1 MNSKQERMTKQR
13 KVIIEE
19 LSKVRSHPTAY
30 DIYEMVRSKLP
41 QISLGTV
48 YRNLEHL
55 SSRGMI
61 RKLDMGKDQRR
72 FDATMDE
79 HMHIRCLSC
88 GKVEDLSLN
97 PSLDIVTIIKN
108 VSSQS
113 GYKVLGCKMEF
124 HGICPQCRK
133 IGKGEEPRK
142 STRSN

>member
-1 MNSKQERMTKQR
+1 MNSKQERMTRQR

-19 LSKVRSHPTAY
+19 LSKVKSHPTAY

-72 FDATMDE
+72 FDATVDE

-97 PSLDIVTIIKN
+97 PSLDIVTMIKN

-113 GYKVLGCKMEF
+113 GYEVLGCKMEF

-133 IGKGEEPRK
+133 IGNGEEPRK
-142 STRSN
+142 SRRSN

>member
-19 LSKVRSHPTAY
+19 LSKVKSHPTAY

-55 SSRGMI
+55 SSRGLI

-72 FDATMDE
+72 FDATIDE

-97 PSLDIVTIIKN
+97 PSLDIVTMIKN

-113 GYKVLGCKMEF
+113 GYEVLGCKMEF
-124 HGICPQCRK
+124 QGICPQCRK
-133 IGKGEEPRK
+133 TGNDEVPRK
-142 STRSN
+142 RTRSN

>member
-1 MNSKQERMTKQR
+1 MNSKQERMTRQR

-19 LSKVRSHPTAY
+19 LSKVKSHPTAY

-97 PSLDIVTIIKN
+97 PSLDIITMIKN

-113 GYKVLGCKMEF
+113 GYEVLGCKMEF
-124 HGICPQCRK
+124 HGICPRCRK
-133 IGKGEEPRK
+133 IGNGEEPRK
-142 STRSN
+142 SRRSN